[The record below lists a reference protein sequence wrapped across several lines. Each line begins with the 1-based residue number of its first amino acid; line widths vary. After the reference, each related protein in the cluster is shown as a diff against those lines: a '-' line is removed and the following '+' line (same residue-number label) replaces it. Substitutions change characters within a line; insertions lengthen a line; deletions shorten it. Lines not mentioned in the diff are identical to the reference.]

1 MLREFQNIHSA
12 LHPPQNHKFSKSTLC
27 LFLQKN
33 ILKKQTDKIA
43 NNQQQLQQ
51 FFVSCD
57 LEWGGAGKVAC
68 SSGTRERLRDVCHSA
83 FVANPVSPSKLQGDV
98 AEVARSLDP
107 GLVEESVDSRTG
119 AFMSKNRQFARK
131 TNPLRTLCLVISLR
145 TLCHVISLHP
155 PPSPRI
161 HK

>member
-57 LEWGGAGKVAC
+57 LEWGGAGQVAC

-107 GLVEESVDSRTG
+107 GLIEESVDSRTG
-119 AFMSKNRQFARK
+119 AFHERK
-131 TNPLRTLCLVISLR
+131 QTIRSQDESFTYPLSRYFLAPTPFLTYTRMMANTCI
-145 TLCHVISLHP
+145 P
-155 PPSPRI
+155 G
-161 HK
+161 